1 MRHLVWL
8 FSPAPDTAPET
19 VGDVACSLAQST
31 LIAPARGEKQVGA
44 AAFPE
49 PTGPWK
55 GKKL

>member
-8 FSPAPDTAPET
+8 LRPAPDTASES
-19 VGDVACSLAQST
+19 VRNVACILAPST
-31 LIAPARGEKQVGA
+31 LITAMRGEKMLGA

-55 GKKL
+55 GIKK